1 METIQV
7 HGNGLFSKEEV
18 IIEISKNKRG
28 GGITFKLGN
37 TEIEAIVDNVI
48 NTTRNTV
55 LSNNGENICLVEHF
69 LATCSLLNITG
80 ILVKTNQPELIFD
93 DGSAIHWFKTFLESD
108 FCTDRD
114 RNLPFEKYELS
125 EPIFLKEKEKMLVAI
140 PYKGFKVSYYMDWDH
155 PSIGKIW
162 AAWTKED
169 SIKKLLRARSF
180 ARKEENDYFGLTERL
195 LTLCDEGFNKK
206 LLEPKEPAYHKILD
220 IIGDLR
226 LSGINPLEI
235 SMHVI
240 GFKSGH
246 ALNVELARVLNRIM
260 TTV

>member
-18 IIEISKNKRG
+18 IVEISKNKRG
-28 GGITFKLGN
+28 SGITFKLSN
-37 TEIEAIVDNVI
+37 AEIKAIVSNVT

-69 LATCSLLNITG
+69 LAACSLLNITD

-93 DGSAIHWFKTFLESD
+93 DGSAIHWFKTFLESN
-108 FCTDRD
+108 FCTDSD
-114 RNLPFEKYELS
+114 RNLSIEQYELS

-140 PYKGFKVSYYMDWDH
+140 PYKGFKLSYFMDFDH
-155 PSIGKIW
+155 PAIGKIW
-162 AAWTKED
+162 ASWVKSD
-169 SIKKLLRARSF
+169 DMGKLLRARSF
-180 ARKEENDYFGLTERL
+180 AKKEENDFFGLADKL
-195 LTLCDEGFNKK
+195 LTLCDDNFNKE
-206 LLEPKEPAYHKILD
+206 LYDSKEPAYHKILD

-235 SMHVI
+235 NMHVI

-246 ALNVELARVLNRIM
+246 TLNVELARRLSKIM
-260 TTV
+260 TSV